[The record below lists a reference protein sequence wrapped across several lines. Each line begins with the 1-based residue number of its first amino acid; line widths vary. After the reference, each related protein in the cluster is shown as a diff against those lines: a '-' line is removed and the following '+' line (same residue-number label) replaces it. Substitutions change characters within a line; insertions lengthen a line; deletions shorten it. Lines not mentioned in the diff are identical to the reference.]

1 MSTNC
6 TRWWWEQDAPLRFE
20 GSWLASCAAD
30 MPASVRE
37 LHIELESLERKKEQV
52 DAIAKQMAEK
62 WYFTRQDGVTLFP
75 DVSGKAVKIDRW
87 SGSSTWNGQ
96 TWQRD
101 ESAPG
106 RIDYYIATV
115 AFRPQ
120 RVVEKLGGHVKP
132 EIVEAA
138 EQGIRH
144 TSRWLALLAG
154 VQDDDDDDGQA
165 PFLHHGGWDGEE
177 NDSEWDEE
185 EDEQDYEETDDDES
199 GDYGTH

>member
-1 MSTNC
+1 
-6 TRWWWEQDAPLRFE
+6 
-20 GSWLASCAAD
+20 

-62 WYFTRQDGVTLFP
+62 WYFTKQDGVTLFP

-87 SGSSTWNGQ
+87 SGSSTWDGQ

-138 EQGIRH
+138 EQGARH
-144 TSRWLALLAG
+144 SSRWLALRVG
-154 VQDDDDDDGQA
+154 VQDDNDGQA
-165 PFLHHGGWDGEE
+165 PFLHQGGWDGEE
-177 NDSEWDEE
+177 NDHEWDEE